1 MAQLT
6 VRNLEQSVK
15 TRLQRRAKR
24 HGHSMEEEVRDI
36 LRNAVKGKDA
46 EDEVGLGTRIQRRFA
61 GIGFRD
67 GEFPE
72 IRGQLARPAIF
83 EK

>member
-46 EDEVGLGTRIQRRFA
+46 EDEVGLGTRIRRRFE
-61 GIGFRD
+61 GIGLD
-67 GEFPE
+67 VDIPEF
-72 IRGQLARPAIF
+72 RGQLARPAIF

>member
-36 LRNAVKGKDA
+36 LRNAVKGKEA
-46 EDEVGLGTRIQRRFA
+46 EDAVGLGTRIRRRFE
-61 GIGFRD
+61 GIGLEVD
-67 GEFPE
+67 IPE
-72 IRGQLARPAIF
+72 IRELARPAIF

>member
-46 EDEVGLGTRIQRRFA
+46 EEIPLGTRFARRYA
-61 GIGFRD
+61 GIGLRPD
-67 GEFPE
+67 EE
-72 IRGQLARPAIF
+72 IRELRGYPVRPAIF
-83 EK
+83 EA

>member
-61 GIGFRD
+61 GIGFRE
-67 GEFPE
+67 GEIPE
-72 IRGQLARPAIF
+72 LRGQPVRPAIF